1 MARENFF
8 WKAGAFGWS
17 IAIELAKCIQLL
29 GPLPERRRNFVTAT
43 SLHWT
48 EDEDE
53 GPIFELHDGNVRPK

>member
-29 GPLPERRRNFVTAT
+29 GPPAGASQKLVTAT
-43 SLHWT
+43 SLDWS

-53 GPIFELHDGNVRPK
+53 GPIFELRDGNVRQK